1 MVVHMVRISDA
12 LLNLHRAIEAGEH
25 GPALASYFTPDAVTI
40 EHPNLIAPSGGRYD
54 LEAMLSGSERGAAL
68 LSAQRY
74 RVHSVD
80 ELDSLV
86 VARLTWTATIG
97 VDAGPFVKGQE
108 LVAHIAQFA
117 TVRDDRIA
125 HIETFDCYEPW
136 TLMGPEHG
144 R

>member
-1 MVVHMVRISDA
+1 MVVRMSRTSAA
-12 LLNLHRAIEAGEH
+12 LLKLHRAIEAGEH
-25 GPALASYFTPDAVTI
+25 GSALAAYFTPDAVTV

-54 LEAMLSGSERGAAL
+54 LPAMLSGSERGAAL

-74 RVHSVD
+74 RVHSID

-86 VARLTWTATIG
+86 VARLTWTATVA
-97 VDAGPFVKGQE
+97 VDAGPFVAGQE

-125 HIETFDCYEPW
+125 RIETFDCYEPW
-136 TLMGPEHG
+136 AVPRRE
-144 R
+144 